1 MCSNLLP
8 YEGQINF
15 WQRKEKLANILGLA
29 PAGPWW
35 RRVKAPFLFFS
46 NHCALEAFFLD
57 SPGPKKWFCNPSL
70 HMMSFYYSFA
80 HISAAQLSA
89 GIPIGFCWQ
98 RPRGKEIDPTPDSP
112 NMQRYYSLVSET
124 HFTTQRAEE
133 IRNATQLLFVICWWI
148 FIDEGRLSNKKGPSS
163 VLYTYWWSST

>member
-1 MCSNLLP
+1 MFEPPSLWRPNKFLTKERKTCQHSGFSTCWP
-8 YEGQINF
+8 VVETSEGAIF
-15 WQRKEKLANILGLA
+15 
-29 PAGPWW
+29 
-35 RRVKAPFLFFS
+35 VFFES
-46 NHCALEAFFLD
+46 LCFRGFFLD
-57 SPGPKKWFCNPSL
+57 SPGPKKWFGNPSL

-112 NMQRYYSLVSET
+112 NMQRYYSLVSEI

-133 IRNATQLLFVICWWI
+133 IRNATQLLFVICWWF